1 MEQHESEVRASKALG
16 KGTNFFFIPEQ
27 YVYPFAMI
35 TGGIVI
41 FHLVISTFFPLNSWI
56 MIGIWLTLVLAYS
69 LFYGKQPWK
78 LGGEFHRPTNWI
90 LGYIQF
96 DSNKKGFRTK
106 SKSNRKRLG
115 YGKSQRE
122 ATVFENKLHL
132 SCLVEIHRGLNQIG
146 AYLLE
151 KGGKYRLIFVFEFLG
166 IRSNLDPTIIEATLD
181 KIKEGLKDLPS
192 GESLVFRCGNF
203 TSNRS
208 ISRELSTLKNINPNR
223 RIKYLLKALQ
233 ISFDKLLQQG
243 NFNENPCYIECS
255 YTLDSTAIKGR
266 DFIEQILAGLQDFSS
281 SLGGKKA
288 KVERENLQALLNKAY
303 QEGFIFWRDFLETT
317 IGLDTLIYPLNGTQ
331 IYQRDFAK
339 YNDFDDDKNPEE
351 DIIPDKPPQL
361 IVSKRKKLEIVV
373 NSQYHLTTDIFYVG
387 SPDADKQWVYLPGKK
402 AYVGGAVYHK
412 QPEKW
417 KGFKRQLE
425 YGSACINN
433 PAIVNTEI
441 VVELTL
447 PNQEYLQFKTQRRTK
462 DSNSSR
468 THAEKRNV
476 LDVGSN
482 YNIKQNVALEE
493 DFLDGMVAVSVGWV
507 ILVYRKTPE
516 SLRIGL
522 NRVQSL
528 FRKPALVKR
537 ESEYFDEIW
546 LSTLPFYW
554 QDILAEYNRR
564 ILYRTE
570 AATCLLPLNF
580 DRTKAKRGLCFIS
593 DRSRTPLYID
603 PYTSPQH
610 TAILG
615 TTGSGKSVLFDGII
629 TTGLAYD
636 LDVTLVDKTRGD
648 GTGTFDTI
656 TNFVGGAYFNT
667 VRESN
672 NLFENVNPDEISDRE
687 KREAADGIFRRFL
700 KKALIS
706 LIIDENEN
714 REKVRN
720 YKWVVTSSLQRFFR
734 EPEIINRYET
744 AHRSGI
750 GTRAWQ
756 DIPTMKHFLDFLPI
770 EDSSEQIPEK
780 YLNAAREIKYQL
792 GVIIDSSLGK
802 IIAAPSTFDN
812 NSKLVVY
819 GIGDVD
825 DEQMTPIALSAYAA
839 AIRKSFRST
848 KSLFCMDE
856 ASNLGS
862 NFDFYGEVLRSFCSR
877 GRKEGVSVI
886 YAGQDLDSIEGLPNS
901 AQILD
906 NTHNY
911 LIGKIKPSAL
921 ELLEKELEIP
931 RNVARENTLDTFGRK
946 GNSTSWLVK
955 SGSAL
960 SFAHYYPSPQQ
971 LCLIKNEP
979 AFAELRKE
987 YFQKYKNPY
996 EAIAKLIPKMDAA

>member
-1 MEQHESEVRASKALG
+1 MEQQKNEVRASRALG
-16 KGTNFFFIPEQ
+16 KGANFFFIPEQ
-27 YVYPFAMI
+27 YVYPFAMM
-35 TGGIVI
+35 TGVI
-41 FHLVISTFFPLNSWI
+41 LVFHLVISSFFPLNSWM
-56 MIGIWLTLVLAYS
+56 MIGIWLTLVLTYS

-78 LGGEFHRPTNWI
+78 LGGEFHQPTNWL
-90 LGYIQF
+90 LGYIKF
-96 DSNKKGFRTK
+96 DPTKKSFKTKNKSR
-106 SKSNRKRLG
+106 RKKLG

-122 ATVFENKLHL
+122 VTVFENELHL

-151 KGGKYRLIFVFEFLG
+151 KGGKYRLVFVFEFLG
-166 IRSNLDPTIIEATLD
+166 IRSNLDQSVIEAILD

-192 GESLVFRCGNF
+192 SESLVFRCGNF
-203 TSNRS
+203 TSNKS
-208 ISRELSTLKNINPNR
+208 ISRELTTLRNINSSQ

-233 ISFDKLLQQG
+233 MRFDRLLKQG
-243 NFNENPCYIECS
+243 DFNENPCYIECS
-255 YTLDSTAIKGR
+255 YTLDNTAIKGR
-266 DFIEQILAGLQDFSS
+266 DFIEQILSGLQDFSS
-281 SLGGKKA
+281 NLRGEKA
-288 KVERENLQALLNKAY
+288 KVEKEKLQALLNKAY

-317 IGLDTLIYPLNGTQ
+317 IGLETLVFPLNGTQ

-339 YNDFDDDKNPEE
+339 YNDKNEENSEE
-351 DIIPDKPPQL
+351 DALPEKPPQL
-361 IVSKRKKLEIVV
+361 IISKRKKLEIVI
-373 NSQYHLTTDIFYVG
+373 NSQYHLTTDIFYAG
-387 SPDADKQWVYLPGKK
+387 SPDADKQWVYLPGKR

-417 KGFKRQLE
+417 KGLKQQLE
-425 YGSACINN
+425 YGAACLNK

-476 LDVGSN
+476 LDVGAN
-482 YNIKQNVALEE
+482 YNIRQNVALEE

-507 ILVYRKTPE
+507 ILVYRETPE

-522 NRVQSL
+522 NRVQRL
-528 FRKPALVKR
+528 FRKPAIVKR

-554 QDILAEYNRR
+554 KDILAEYNRR

-570 AATCLLPLNF
+570 AVACLLPLNF
-580 DRTKAKRGLCFIS
+580 DRTKAKRGLCLIS

-603 PYTSPQH
+603 PYTQPQH

-615 TTGSGKSVLFDGII
+615 TTGSGKSVLFDGIV
-629 TTGLAYD
+629 TTGLAYGS
-636 LDVTLVDKTRGD
+636 DVTLIDKTRGD

-706 LIIDENEN
+706 LIIDENED

-720 YKWVVTSSLQRFFR
+720 YKWVITSSLQNFFR

-744 AHRSGI
+744 AHRFGI

-756 DIPTMKHFLDFLPI
+756 DIPTMQDFLEFLPI
-770 EDSSEQIPEK
+770 EDSSEKIPEK

-792 GVIIDSSLGK
+792 SVIIDSPLGK
-802 IIAAPSTFDN
+802 IIATPSTFDN
-812 NSKLVVY
+812 NSKFVVY

-825 DEQMTPIALSAYAA
+825 EEQMTPIALSAYAA
-839 AIRKSFRST
+839 AIRKSLRST
-848 KSLFCMDE
+848 QSLFCMDE

-877 GRKEGVSVI
+877 GRKEGVSVV
-886 YAGQDLDSIEGLPNS
+886 YAGQDLNSIKGLSNS
-901 AQILD
+901 AQILE

-911 LIGKIKPSAL
+911 LIGKIRPSAL
-921 ELLEKELEIP
+921 KLLEEELEIP
-931 RNVARENTLDTFGRK
+931 REVARENTLDTFGRK
-946 GNSTSWLVK
+946 GNSTPWLVK
-955 SGSAL
+955 SGSTL

-979 AFAELRKE
+979 GFAQLRKE
-987 YFQKYKNPY
+987 YFQKYQNPY
-996 EAIAKLIPKMDAA
+996 EAISQLIPKMDAA